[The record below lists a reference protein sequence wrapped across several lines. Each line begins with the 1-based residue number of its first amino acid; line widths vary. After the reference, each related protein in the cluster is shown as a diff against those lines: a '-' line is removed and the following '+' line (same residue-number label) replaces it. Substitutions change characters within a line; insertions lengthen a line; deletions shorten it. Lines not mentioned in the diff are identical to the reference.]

1 MTEHSSDFSS
11 TDENKV
17 SRFIYWL
24 TLIPLGLFPIL
35 ALLTYDWHAIASLQ
49 CPAAK
54 SSNWIGAL
62 GDTFAYYGYQFI
74 GFAIWLVPIFNIA
87 LCAREILFGTRTK
100 KTFKQIAN
108 IAVFT
113 ISTACL
119 FQVIQHNSH
128 SITAALSQINTPNA
142 GGAVG
147 YLIMTRM
154 LSPLLSDFGAS
165 IIVSS
170 IAIVSLIL
178 IIGPSNILKF
188 MKALID
194 WALAKNEKS
203 SLQDSSADEMPQ
215 NLTDD
220 DPFAKFEALSAPK
233 KEKTQSSTF
242 SDFASIANNFPKPEE
257 KPSNKILSKI
267 IPQPKQK
274 KIEEPLADTGKTAPR
289 KAYEQSPSK
298 NETPDNE
305 KKGPYMLPPVSLL
318 NEIPDP
324 TADYGNIPE
333 TGKRLIDTLNL
344 FKIKAELSEVIKGPV
359 VTRYIIT
366 PAPGTRY
373 SLIESLKDNLMGA
386 MRATSIRIEAPIKGQ
401 DRVGIEV
408 PNPVAS
414 CISFREIIESD
425 CWQKKHYELPLLFG
439 KDAAGNDLV
448 ADLASLPHLLVA
460 GATGQGK
467 SVCLNSIIC
476 GLLMSKTPDE
486 LKFIMVDPKT
496 VEFKNYEELPHLLV
510 PIIND
515 NAKTLKALMM
525 AVVEME
531 KRLSIFSKVKAKNI
545 KDFNSRPKF
554 TQIDMFGE
562 DEKDPIP
569 DKLPYIVIIID
580 ELADLMT
587 TCAKEVTP
595 HIGRL
600 AAKAR
605 AAGINLI
612 LATQRPDTKVIQ
624 GTIKSNIPGRVAFK
638 TASSIDSRTILDS
651 TGAESLIGRG
661 DMFYKNEKNNLVRAQ
676 GALISEDEI
685 HRITSF
691 ISEHAPMQLD
701 EKLTSKL
708 AKVKVAR
715 LEDELD
721 EDEDDEDS
729 KESAQNKRE
738 AVRAAEKA
746 SNYKKAVELLINE
759 GRISISFLQQRLSI
773 GYNNAA
779 RICDELQKNNVLGPQ
794 PKVGSRPILM
804 SQDELRD
811 LFDSLSDN
819 ETESEEKSEE
829 FIEAQSID
837 YEQNNVQEEE
847 L

>member
-11 TDENKV
+11 TDESRI
-17 SRFIYWL
+17 SRFFHWL
-24 TLIPLGLFPIL
+24 ILIPLGLFPVL
-35 ALLTYDWHAIASLQ
+35 ALLTYDWHAIATLQ
-49 CPAAK
+49 CPAAE

-62 GDTFAYYGYQFI
+62 GDTFAYYGYQFL
-74 GFAIWLVPIFNIA
+74 GFAIWLIPLFSTVVSSRALLHGKGKIF
-87 LCAREILFGTRTK
+87 R
-100 KTFKQIAN
+100 QIAN
-108 IAVFT
+108 CLVFT
-113 ISTACL
+113 IAAACL
-119 FQVIQHNSH
+119 LQVVQHNSP
-128 SITAALSQINTPNA
+128 SVTTALSHVNAPNS

-147 YLIMTRM
+147 YLIMTRL
-154 LSPLLSDFGAS
+154 LSPLLSDFGSS
-165 IIVSS
+165 IIMAA
-170 IAIVSLIL
+170 IALVSLIF
-178 IIGPSNILKF
+178 IIGPSDILKF
-188 MKALID
+188 FKKLLD
-194 WALAKNEKS
+194 WALAKNEDAHEIVGDAE
-203 SLQDSSADEMPQ
+203 LPQ
-215 NLTDD
+215 NSFGAGT
-220 DPFAKFEALSAPK
+220 FADFESLAKPK
-233 KEKTQSSTF
+233 KETPTAANFFSKTKK
-242 SDFASIANNFPKPEE
+242 SDEAPSPAPVREAKAEPFKESAAGKPVHKSPAQQMPKNDSRPAEE
-257 KPSNKILSKI
+257 
-267 IPQPKQK
+267 
-274 KIEEPLADTGKTAPR
+274 R
-289 KAYEQSPSK
+289 
-298 NETPDNE
+298 
-305 KKGPYMLPPVSLL
+305 GPYVLPPVSLL
-318 NEIPDP
+318 DEIPNSS
-324 TADYGNIPE
+324 ADYGNIPE
-333 TGKRLIDTLNL
+333 TGKRLIDTLSL

-373 SLIESLKDNLMGA
+373 SLIESLQDNLMGA

-414 CISFREIIESD
+414 CISFREVIESD
-425 CWQKKHYELPLLFG
+425 CWRKKHYELPLLFG

-476 GLLMSKTPDE
+476 GLLMSKTPEE

-531 KRLSIFSKVKAKNI
+531 RRLNIFSKVKVKNI
-545 KDFNSRPKF
+545 KDFNSRPRF

-562 DEKDPIP
+562 DDKDPIP
-569 DKLPYIVIIID
+569 EKMPYIVIIID

-651 TGAESLIGRG
+651 TGAESLIGKG
-661 DMFYKNEKNNLVRAQ
+661 DMFYKNEKNILVRAQ

-715 LEDELD
+715 IEDELD
-721 EDEDDEDS
+721 DDETEEE

-746 SNYKKAVELLINE
+746 SNYKKAIELLINE
-759 GRISISFLQQRLSI
+759 GRISISFLQQRLAI

-779 RICDELQKNNVLGPQ
+779 RICNELEKNNVLGPQ

-804 SQDELRD
+804 SKDELRA

-819 ETESEEKSEE
+819 EQDPAEDPAEEP
-829 FIEAQSID
+829 IELSFAQN
-837 YEQNNVQEEE
+837 EPTNTQGE
-847 L
+847 LL